1 MPTGFINHTVD
12 GNDFVIYTPRVFKTP
27 APAILFLHGRGESG
41 TDGIKQTAIGL
52 GHAIRMSAADWP
64 FIVVAPQKPDFDS
77 LWPAHIQRINQT
89 LEFADANHQIDPH
102 RRYITG
108 LSQGGNG
115 TFELATSL
123 TWQFAAAAPVC
134 GWIEDLSTANK
145 LKDIPLWAFH
155 GDADTAVNIEDSRQ
169 AVAAITAAGGKAK
182 LTEYP
187 GVGHN
192 SWDNAYQKESLG
204 NWFLSHSLD

>member
-1 MPTGFINHTVD
+1 MHLPLDRRQRLRHLHPPKNRI
-12 GNDFVIYTPRVFKTP
+12 PRPRHPLPPRTRR
-27 APAILFLHGRGESG
+27 IRNRRH
-41 TDGIKQTAIGL
+41 QTNRNRPRPRYPNARCRL
-52 GHAIRMSAADWP
+52 A
-64 FIVVAPQKPDFDS
+64 FIVIAPQKPDFDS
-77 LWPAHIQRINQT
+77 LWPAHIECINQT
-89 LEFADANHQIDPH
+89 LEFADSNHKIDPH

-115 TFELATSL
+115 TFDLATSL

-134 GWIEDLSTANK
+134 GWMEDLSTAAK

-155 GDADTAVNIEDSRQ
+155 GDADQAVKIEDSRQ
-169 AVAAITAAGGKAK
+169 AVAAINAAGGKAK

-192 SWDNAYQKESLG
+192 SWDNAYQNESLG
-204 NWFLSHSLD
+204 AWFLTHSLD